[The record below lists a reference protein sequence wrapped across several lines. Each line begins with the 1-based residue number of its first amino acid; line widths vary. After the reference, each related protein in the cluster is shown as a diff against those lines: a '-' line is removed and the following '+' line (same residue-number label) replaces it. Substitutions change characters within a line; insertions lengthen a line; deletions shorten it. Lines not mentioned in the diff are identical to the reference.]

1 MISLRYESRNW
12 QKVKVIWISFLNL
25 KLMDK
30 ISGDRREVTYPR
42 STDRMEIENK
52 SFDIGRFSL
61 ATTNANRYSGL

>member
-1 MISLRYESRNW
+1 
-12 QKVKVIWISFLNL
+12 
-25 KLMDK
+25 MDK